1 MMKETKMKKMRLKL
15 WTWSLFGALLLAG
28 CGLLSNDLFFD
39 GVGQVSGTLLLN
51 GLPAEG
57 AVVFVPDAEDGVF
70 ERASTDAEG
79 RFMVRAWAG
88 RGRTL
93 LALWGSSMG
102 LARDFDLAA
111 EGKVDLGEL
120 ELETLG
126 ELRGRLLLAGG
137 DAREGEVEVIGSAL
151 VARPDDMGRFA
162 FQLPPGTWDLQ
173 FSAIGYE
180 SQDLNDVV
188 LEAAQSTELDLV
200 ELLADSEHVCLGS
213 EMRTERYSQG
223 GGGQVDLLFIIDNSG
238 SMVGEQVQ
246 LAESFADFVDVLA
259 DAGVDFRLGVITT
272 GMESEGC
279 GACTVDTPYSCVNE
293 SGESGRLQQRLG
305 HLDSY
310 SNDVAEFS
318 FEEDEA
324 CRIVG
329 PDNLDC
335 FYGAA
340 SQAGVALVGVNG
352 CGYERGL
359 AAMRAALDPQGPHA
373 EFNAGFVRP
382 TARLAVVAL
391 SDEDDCGEV
400 GDISENIA
408 GAGGRLCYYAARG
421 EGPAGTTSHPFD
433 LDQKVYALTPV
444 SSYADFLRDLK
455 YSVGLVTFS
464 AIVGVSDPDDPAAT
478 RIEYMDDADPS
489 SDIVSVCSEVGC
501 EGRYCNAYPGTRY
514 IELALETGGMVDSIC
529 SGDFSQSLTRL
540 VRTSTGYLSS
550 LPLSREPS
558 SADAIVVQ
566 VNGEPHND
574 WIYDSETRALI
585 FDKVNQPH
593 AYDAVTIQYVAICQ

>member
-1 MMKETKMKKMRLKL
+1 MRLKL
-15 WTWSLFGALLLAG
+15 WAWTLFGALFVAG

-151 VARPDDMGRFA
+151 VARPDDIGRFA

-188 LEAAQSTELDLV
+188 LEAAQSTELDPV

-259 DAGVDFRLGVITT
+259 DAGVDFRLGVITP

-279 GACTVDTPYSCVNE
+279 PACTVDSPYSCMNE

-310 SNDVAEFS
+310 LDDVAVFS
-318 FEEDEA
+318 FDEDEA
-324 CRIVG
+324 CRIVR
-329 PDNLDC
+329 PENLDC
-335 FYGAA
+335 FYNAA
-340 SQAGVALVGVNG
+340 SQAGVALVGLNG

-359 AAMRAALDPQGPHA
+359 AAMRAALDPQGLNA

-382 TARLAVVAL
+382 NARLAVVVM
-391 SDEDDCGEV
+391 SNEEDCGEV
-400 GDISENIA
+400 GDVTEGIT

-421 EGPAGTTSHPFD
+421 LGPGGTSSHPD
-433 LDQKVYALTPV
+433 DPDSRPYALTPV
-444 SSYADFLRDLK
+444 SAYADFLRGLK
-455 YSVGLVTFS
+455 NKAGLMTFS
-464 AIVGVSDPDDPAAT
+464 AIVGVSDVENPTAT
-478 RIEYMDDADPS
+478 RIEYLDEGDPS
-489 SDIVSVCSEVGC
+489 SEIRTACTDMGC
-501 EGRYCNAYPGTRY
+501 VGRYCSASPGTRY

-574 WIYDSETRALI
+574 WIYDSEARALV
-585 FDKVNQPH
+585 FDKASQPH
-593 AYDAVTIQYVAICQ
+593 AYGAVTIQYVAICQ